1 MRYLG
6 NKRRLLDDIT
16 SFAERHKV
24 QGQRFTDAFAGT
36 GIVGAHFKRL
46 GYQVTACDLLKS
58 SFVAQVAQLE
68 LSASPSFDALLSR
81 PAIKSVLR
89 SSEAK
94 LARSRY
100 LNAQDQ
106 DDETSAA
113 FAALELSGSPR
124 EGLIFRN
131 YAPSGRFERR
141 YFQDDH
147 ARAIDG
153 ALATLRHWHHSD
165 WLSRA
170 ELCYLLYAVL
180 SAADRVANI
189 AGVYAAFLKKWQSN
203 TEQSWSLRRPAFT
216 PGPTGKAFCG
226 DSVEL
231 VVHRPCDILY
241 IDPPYN
247 SRQYA
252 AFYHV
257 REVMAEWPWVED
269 TADFE
274 NQLYGKTGMRPY
286 AHLKSDFCIRAR
298 APDLGGQRRC
308 ESAFHELLK
317 RARARH
323 VIVSYSQEGIV
334 PREVILNAL
343 AEYSGI
349 SPEAVDENSESVEVS
364 RFRSD
369 ADGRNGRSYRVIDGK
384 DAGRVDEWLFYAR
397 ARPQLESEIES
408 LLESDLESGIE
419 LESLTAAN

>member
-16 SFAERHKV
+16 SFAERHNV
-24 QGQRFTDAFAGT
+24 QGQSFTDAFAGT
-36 GIVGAHFKRL
+36 GAVGAHFKRL
-46 GYQVTACDLLKS
+46 GYQVTACDLLKA

-68 LSASPSFDALLSR
+68 LSSSPSFSALLSK
-81 PAIKSVLR
+81 PAIKSILR
-89 SSEAK
+89 SSKAK

-100 LNAQDQ
+100 LNEHEEA
-106 DDETSAA
+106 DETSAA
-113 FAALELSGSPR
+113 FAALELCGSPR

-131 YAPSGRFERR
+131 YAPSGHFQRR
-141 YFQDDH
+141 YFQDEH

-153 ALATLRHWHHSD
+153 ALATLRHWHRSA

-180 SAADRVANI
+180 DAADRVANI
-189 AGVYAAFLKKWQSN
+189 AGVYAAYLKKWQSN
-203 TEQSWSLRRPAFT
+203 TEQSWSLRRPEFT
-216 PGPTGKAFCG
+216 PGPVGQAFCG

-257 REVMAEWPWVED
+257 REVMAEWPWIED

-286 AHLKSDFCIRAR
+286 SHLKSDFCVRAR

-323 VIVSYSQEGIV
+323 IIVSYNQEGIV
-334 PREVILNAL
+334 PRDVILNAL
-343 AEYSGI
+343 ADYSGL
-349 SPEAVDENSESVEVS
+349 SPDSVDENSESIEVS

-369 ADGRNGRSYRVIDGK
+369 ADGRNGRSYRVLDGK
-384 DAGRVDEWLFYAR
+384 HAGRVDEWLFYAR
-397 ARPQLESEIES
+397 ARPELDSELDS
-408 LLESDLESGIE
+408 LLSTQQPQEFSSS
-419 LESLTAAN
+419 SLR